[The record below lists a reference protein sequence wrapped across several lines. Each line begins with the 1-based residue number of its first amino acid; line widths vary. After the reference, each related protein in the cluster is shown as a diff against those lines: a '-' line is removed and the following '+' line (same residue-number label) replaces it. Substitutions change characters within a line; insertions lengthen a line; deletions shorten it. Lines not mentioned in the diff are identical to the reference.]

1 MEGENKDMKMKK
13 LTALALAGVLCLGM
27 STTAFAAASPL
38 PKDAVTAT
46 NDENKEVTL
55 EQSPINTETGTF
67 AGWNSKKPEKVD
79 ESVRYTLE
87 DRLDEIKKDLRDED
101 SLTGEELKALKE
113 EQTTLNELLSSDK
126 KFAVVTLADITTD
139 AVVDEENPINI
150 KFSLN
155 GDTAWK
161 GIKAGEA
168 IRILHQVNGQM
179 IVLEGTVQWNEKD
192 GFFVEQEFDSLS
204 PIAILRFTDAA
215 ADNDNNNNNND
226 NNTPNPTPNPG
237 DDTTVTPGTNGN
249 ITADQLA
256 DLIVKKLQN
265 ADASKVVRVVSSSKA
280 SPKTGE

>member
-1 MEGENKDMKMKK
+1 MKMKK

-27 STTAFAAASPL
+27 STTAFASASPL
-38 PKDAVTAT
+38 PEDAVTAT
-46 NDENKEVTL
+46 NDEGKEVTL
-55 EQSPINTETGTF
+55 KQSPINTETGTF

-87 DRLDEIKKDLRDED
+87 DRLDDIKKDLRDED

-113 EQTTLNELLSSDK
+113 EQATLNELLNSDK
-126 KFAVVTLADITTD
+126 KFAVVTLANITTD

-155 GDTAWK
+155 GDTAWE
-161 GIKAGEA
+161 GIQKGEA
-168 IRILHQVNGQM
+168 VRILHQVNGQM

-215 ADNDNNNNNND
+215 ANGDDQNG
-226 NNTPNPTPNPG
+226 NNTPNPTPTPG
-237 DDTTVTPGTNGN
+237 GDTTVNPGTNGN